1 MAGSPRR
8 RPTRP
13 TDTPPTAPE
22 APTKTPNGAQRV
34 LPARPATD
42 TIDLQSLLRR
52 AVDDWQLTFDAI
64 ESPIV
69 LLDSTGTIHRLNRAA
84 QKLSGKDHYRELIGH
99 AVEAIGPGEPW
110 ARTAEVVWRI
120 RHSRLPT
127 VVQSHDEKTR
137 QTWEIQASLLEGDPL
152 GQERIIVIARDI
164 THTVQLQ
171 TSLRRSEMMSAL
183 GSLVAGVAHEV
194 RNPLFSISAT
204 LDAFEARFGPDQE
217 HQRYIGILRT
227 ELQRLS
233 RLMQEL
239 LDYGK
244 PRNPDLQPGA
254 ITDVIED
261 ALRISAR
268 LARTRRVRL
277 VTRAEGLFP
286 LVAMDRNRLLEVFQN
301 LLENAIQH
309 SPAGGTVTL
318 AASERVIEGLPTLE
332 CVIHDEGPGF
342 REEDLPK
349 LFEPFFTRRRGGT
362 GLGLSIVQ
370 RIVEQH
376 GGTVS
381 AANVPEGGAQMR
393 VRLPLP
399 TAR

>member
-1 MAGSPRR
+1 VVSARSAPMLSKRAKRAVDPPPR
-8 RPTRP
+8 
-13 TDTPPTAPE
+13 A
-22 APTKTPNGAQRV
+22 RV
-34 LPARPATD
+34 GHEDAAE
-42 TIDLQSLLRR
+42 LQTLLRR

-69 LLDSTGTIHRLNRAA
+69 LLDSTGTIRRLNRAA
-84 QKLSGKDHYRELIGH
+84 QKLSGKDHYRELIGR

-110 ARTAEVVWRI
+110 ARTAEVVWRV

-127 VVQSHDEKTR
+127 VVQAHDEHTR
-137 QTWEIQASLLEGDPL
+137 RTWELSASLIDGDPL
-152 GQERIIVIARDI
+152 GHERLIVIARDV

-171 TSLRRSEMMSAL
+171 ASLRRSEMMSAL

-204 LDAFEARFGPDQE
+204 LDAFQARFGPEAEQV
-217 HQRYIGILRT
+217 RYITVLRT
-227 ELQRLS
+227 ELQRLT

-244 PRNPDLQPGA
+244 PRNPDLQPGSIA
-254 ITDVIED
+254 EVIDD
-261 ALRISAR
+261 ALGVTNR
-268 LARTRRVRL
+268 LARSRRVRV
-277 VTRAEGLFP
+277 VTQAQGPFP

-301 LLENAIQH
+301 LVENAIQH
-309 SPAGGTVTL
+309 SPPGAVVTVT
-318 AASERVIEGLPTLE
+318 AREVIHDGQSSLE
-332 CVIHDEGPGF
+332 CVIHDAGPGF

-376 GGTVS
+376 DGTVS
-381 AANVPEGGAQMR
+381 AANSPDGGALMR

-399 TAR
+399 PER